1 MKTAVVT
8 GASRGLG
15 RETSTELEARGFR
28 VIRAVRRPGN
38 PSEREHAL
46 DVSDGVSV
54 TRFAEGLHDERID
67 VLVNN
72 AGMTMKG
79 FDADVAR
86 TTLET
91 NFFGAMRVT
100 DAVLP
105 RIPDGG
111 AVVMVSSGMG
121 ELSCVSASLRE
132 KLLDPGLT
140 RDALVA
146 LIRSF
151 VDDVARGKHEQAGWP
166 SSAYRV
172 SKVALNALTRILARD
187 LAARRI
193 RVNAVCPGWVRT
205 DMGGSQADRTV
216 AQGAASIVATVLD
229 EQATGGFF
237 RDGNRIDW

>member
-15 RETSTELEARGFR
+15 RETSNELEARGFR
-28 VIRAVRRPGN
+28 VIRAVRRPAEG
-38 PSEREHAL
+38 ERAL
-46 DVSDGVSV
+46 DVSDAASI
-54 TRFAEGLHDERID
+54 TRFAEGLRSEPID

-72 AGMTMKG
+72 AGITMKG

-86 TTLET
+86 GTLET

-105 RIPDGG
+105 RVPDGG

-121 ELSCVSASLRE
+121 ALSCVSAALRD

-146 LIRSF
+146 LRAL
-151 VDDVARGKHEQAGWP
+151 VRGRRRTRRARASWLAVVGV
-166 SSAYRV
+166 SRV
-172 SKVALNALTRILARD
+172 EGRPQRAHANPRA
-187 LAARRI
+187 
-193 RVNAVCPGWVRT
+193 
-205 DMGGSQADRTV
+205 
-216 AQGAASIVATVLD
+216 
-229 EQATGGFF
+229 
-237 RDGNRIDW
+237 